1 MKTLLPGTM
10 HKGKIYMFLTDINVT
25 FTDLSD
31 IFEVRKAMMR
41 IKLEI
46 LLRRIEIKAEN
57 SLFGRLIKLK
67 GRGEKRSL
75 RSSSFKS
82 GKEGI

>member
-31 IFEVRKAMMR
+31 IFEVRKAIMK

-46 LLRRIEIKAEN
+46 LLRRIEIEADN
-57 SLFGRLIKLK
+57 SFLGRLIKHK
-67 GRGEKRSL
+67 ERGERIK
-75 RSSSFKS
+75 SSSFKT